1 MKGYYTS
8 VLIYTSLFVLLCC
21 GESNRN
27 SPPSAGSKQDETA
40 AIEEPIFVD
49 TDAGKTWHI
58 FGIEI
63 VGKIMS
69 HQTNGEYSVVV
80 STTPPDGGPPLHVH
94 ENEDELFYVLEG
106 EYEFRCGEKKIRV
119 SKGALVHLPRKLPHG
134 FRNVGKEPGMLMNT
148 IMPGGF
154 EHFFEEVDQL
164 PKDMPL
170 ERKKVQSIASKY
182 GLKFLPDTN
191 C

>member
-1 MKGYYTS
+1 MNGYCTS
-8 VLIYTSLFVLLCC
+8 VLIYASLFVLLCC
-21 GESNRN
+21 
-27 SPPSAGSKQDETA
+27 SPPSNESKKDETA
-40 AIEEPIFVD
+40 SVTEPIFVD

-80 STTPPDGGPPLHVH
+80 STTPPEGGPPLHVH

-134 FRNVGKEPGMLMNT
+134 FRNVGKETGMLMNT

-154 EHFFEEVDQL
+154 EHFFEEIDQL

-182 GLKFLPDTN
+182 GLKFLPESH
-191 C
+191 